1 MKRLISF
8 FAVTALLIAIGCAG
22 TSSSLWSIAQSNGQN
37 RVFSVNIGGKTQR
50 AVWTSAV
57 GHPEHVARHRAH
69 QQGLRLLGSNA
80 YDVDVKVTHRSDGQ
94 CRVDMLMALP

>member
-8 FAVTALLIAIGCAG
+8 FAVTALLITIGCAG
-22 TSSSLWSIAQSNGQN
+22 TSSLWSTAQMNGQN
-37 RVFSVNIGGKTQR
+37 RVFSANIGGKMQR

-57 GHPEHVARHRAH
+57 GHPEQAARHRAH

-94 CRVDMLMALP
+94 CRVDMLMTVP